1 MVDRLLQ
8 GSTALMHVF
17 KGKKCL
23 QKGGNDPIII
33 RAVCRIF
40 SKGGQIWGTDKRG
53 GAEAYVGCYTL
64 HLLGGARMTQGGAN
78 APPRPPLNTALN

>member
-1 MVDRLLQ
+1 MYQRVQTPMVDRLLQ

-33 RAVCRIF
+33 MCQ
-40 SKGGQIWGTDKRG
+40 S
-53 GAEAYVGCYTL
+53 TL
-64 HLLGGARMTQGGAN
+64 CV
-78 APPRPPLNTALN
+78 PP